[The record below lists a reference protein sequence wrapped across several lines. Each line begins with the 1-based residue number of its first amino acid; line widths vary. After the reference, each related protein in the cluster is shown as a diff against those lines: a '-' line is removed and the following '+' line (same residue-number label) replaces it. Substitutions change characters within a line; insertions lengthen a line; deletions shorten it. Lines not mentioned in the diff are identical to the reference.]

1 VPNVMAEIFRQAAAA
16 NRHDPHR
23 EGNVVV
29 LEGGCEVLVTGDIHG
44 NRTALAKV
52 IAVAQLDGHPQRRL
66 ILQEI
71 IHGPVDPRSGHDRS
85 IDLLLRS
92 ARLKIAH
99 PEQVFFILGN
109 HDIAQ
114 VSGGEITKDGRRVC
128 EQFLAGVGYACGDAA
143 AEVLDGVKEFLLS
156 VPLAVRCPGGVFIC
170 HSVPGPKRMARGGT
184 EILRRAYTD
193 ADLQRGGPVYEWTW
207 GRGHNP
213 EQLEALAQQLGVEF
227 FILGHRHTPC
237 GWEQISPRG
246 ITIASDHE
254 HGVLLQFPADTLLAA
269 ETVEQF
275 VKPIAGIAP

>member
-1 VPNVMAEIFRQAAAA
+1 MPNVMAEIFRQAAAA

-128 EQFLAGVGYACGDAA
+128 EQ
-143 AEVLDGVKEFLLS
+143 
-156 VPLAVRCPGGVFIC
+156 
-170 HSVPGPKRMARGGT
+170 
-184 EILRRAYTD
+184 
-193 ADLQRGGPVYEWTW
+193 
-207 GRGHNP
+207 
-213 EQLEALAQQLGVEF
+213 
-227 FILGHRHTPC
+227 
-237 GWEQISPRG
+237 
-246 ITIASDHE
+246 
-254 HGVLLQFPADTLLAA
+254 
-269 ETVEQF
+269 
-275 VKPIAGIAP
+275 